1 MSYVK
6 SLAFLTFLPDYIV
19 SEKIFK
25 KLILFIIFDDL

>member
-6 SLAFLTFLPDYIV
+6 PLAFLAFLPDNIV
-19 SEKIFK
+19 SEKILK